1 MTQHI
6 NIKDF
11 IEEEKKI
18 GKDSEI
24 GKESEDQLHFLDKSE
39 INKLLG
45 LGLDINSLEKDD
57 MDMDDINKDIVDT
70 DTELDIKWVEENEKI
85 DSLYKDFYKE
95 DVTFI
100 NMHYI
105 YINTSNE
112 IERIKEDKYFLPNK
126 NLVTKDE
133 VISIIH
139 TNSKSQNKKYSILSI
154 LKYNISL
161 EPEQIPFYLKKKY
174 KQVSFLNSLRNIC
187 DIHFEKTIHMF
198 HDLNDLYFL
207 FYENADKKSINVKN
221 MKKTMKNRVKR
232 K

>member
-1 MTQHI
+1 MIQHI
-6 NIKDF
+6 NIKDI
-11 IEEEKKI
+11 IEEKT
-18 GKDSEI
+18 GKDE
-24 GKESEDQLHFLDKSE
+24 ESEDMV
-39 INKLLG
+39 
-45 LGLDINSLEKDD
+45 DIDMYD
-57 MDMDDINKDIVDT
+57 MDMVDMDKG

-85 DSLYKDFYKE
+85 DSLYKDFYRE

-126 NLVTKDE
+126 NLITKDE

-187 DIHFEKTIHMF
+187 DIQFDKTIHMF

-207 FYENADKKSINVKN
+207 FYENPDKKSINTKN
-221 MKKTMKNRVKR
+221 MKKTMKNRVKS
-232 K
+232 

>member
-1 MTQHI
+1 MIQHI
-6 NIKDF
+6 NIKD
-11 IEEEKKI
+11 IIEEKKI
-18 GKDSEI
+18 GEEK
-24 GKESEDQLHFLDKSE
+24 EDQLHFLDKSE

-45 LGLDINSLEKDD
+45 LGLDIGSLEKDNMD
-57 MDMDDINKDIVDT
+57 MDMDVDMDDINKDVV

-207 FYENADKKSINVKN
+207 FYENPDKKSINVKN
-221 MKKTMKNRVKR
+221 MKKTMKNRVKS